1 MVSILISLF
10 PIIICPPQSLDSQ
23 LENYKISNLP
33 RLPHPVSVV
42 PLLFLWLSLGAH
54 YPDYI
59 CEQMEVIFYVV
70 LGAAVDYS
78 KGERRAGDYF
88 VTRLSEHEWRRRGV
102 EGRKREWGIGQR
114 CSGEWMRAGGHIGD
128 CKVGVEILPMSLD
141 QVRLIFRIRLIS
153 NSLYELVIQNELSFV
168 APFSLRSR

>member
-1 MVSILISLF
+1 MRESGGREIIL
-10 PIIICPPQSLDSQ
+10 SLDSV
-23 LENYKISNLP
+23 NTS
-33 RLPHPVSVV
+33 
-42 PLLFLWLSLGAH
+42 
-54 YPDYI
+54 
-59 CEQMEVIFYVV
+59 
-70 LGAAVDYS
+70 
-78 KGERRAGDYF
+78 GEG
-88 VTRLSEHEWRRRGV
+88 G

-168 APFSLRSR
+168 APFSLRSRFSNYRAYHSPTLFAPRLLLPLLLSQLGYQIAALRLASSLDSKSESNCDYRGCCPL

>member
-1 MVSILISLF
+1 
-10 PIIICPPQSLDSQ
+10 
-23 LENYKISNLP
+23 
-33 RLPHPVSVV
+33 
-42 PLLFLWLSLGAH
+42 
-54 YPDYI
+54 
-59 CEQMEVIFYVV
+59 MEVIFYVV
-70 LGAAVDYS
+70 LVAAVDYS
-78 KGERRAGDYF
+78 EGEQRAEDYF

-168 APFSLRSR
+168 APFSLRSKFSNYRAYHTPTLFALRLLLPLLLSQLGYQIAALRLASSLDSKSEGNCDYRGCCPL